1 MDRDKLE
8 QIIMEE
14 LHNEGWR
21 DNLGKATGAFK
32 VAADKFKQFNLK
44 QMGDFGEKVGN
55 IGGRYVTRDPDKKNP
70 RSWTRGQ
77 KRDAIIDF
85 KLGVACRT
93 TRAVSEDFG
102 EEVNALIDE
111 YFPIKKYGPTGQVCP
126 KKKKKG
132 GAAVN
137 EKVGKTSVDRA
148 GKNLSQKLQG
158 MVDNYEDSD
167 SEAGGKKTWKNA
179 YQAFD
184 REMRENGMLYMLD
197 SKTRIQFGKE
207 MYQLWQQYGGLRT
220 AAEDEQSARKGKEVR
235 DQLRASLA
243 DQGLTPEQAEEVI
256 NAAIDQLKASDVPIS
271 EQFIAKFKT
280 KLIERLSEKYDP
292 VLGYDPDDK
301 KDMSSKEKKD
311 AKVTPADIEALTQ
324 ATDLDAFG
332 KMYNSLIDKSGVK
345 RAGSGYRRGQAG
357 ITPWHDLMKIMVG
370 DSPVEAAK
378 NITRFG
384 QESIEHRKHFLNL
397 AKKEMASRDDD
408 RRARDD
414 DMRDDIAVKVLT
426 AVRKGEQRFYNIQT
440 AAKSSAGLIAGFE
453 FYRILLKLQK
463 IFDNDEL
470 TSDEGKQVIKKLSA
484 FSNGG
489 PINMP
494 RKKVPLP
501 EEKEEDKSAGAKFG
515 RPGSFKASKRAGP
528 RPASA
533 GKQGSVSAGRMTKF
547 EKQLDFHIG
556 AALETLEAFGLGAN
570 PETDSAK
577 YKELLK
583 KVSKLK
589 KGGPGEKVPL
599 PGKDEKTAADTA
611 PEKGKLKVS
620 SISQKLA
627 SDGVD
632 KEVIKKA
639 MDALKKDLAPL
650 LKQYNVKLSEQQKE
664 IFKSKLREE
673 IIRRELIK

>member
-93 TRAVSEDFG
+93 TRAISEDFG

-167 SEAGGKKTWKNA
+167 SGAGGKKTWKNA

-207 MYQLWQQYGGLRT
+207 MYQLWQQYGGMRT
-220 AAEDEQSARKGKEVR
+220 AAEDEQSARKGQEVR

-280 KLIERLSEKYDP
+280 RLIERLSENTEQAAEEAEAPAEEPAAEEASDVDTEKA
-292 VLGYDPDDK
+292 LDDLN
-301 KDMSSKEKKD
+301 
-311 AKVTPADIEALTQ
+311 AKLKGR
-324 ATDLDAFG
+324 DLDSDAGLKAAANDDDQAYLGAYMFY
-332 KMYNSLIDKSGVK
+332 KSLLKLKS
-345 RAGSGYRRGQAG
+345 
-357 ITPWHDLMKIMVG
+357 T
-370 DSPVEAAK
+370 
-378 NITRFG
+378 
-384 QESIEHRKHFLNL
+384 L
-397 AKKEMASRDDD
+397 AKKPDTPIDQLVSILKEDIEVFEALLEGGKSQTQRQRMKRMNVKKRKHGQRKAGQAKHRKQVDQAKKASAAAEPTSPAAWVDKQI
-408 RRARDD
+408 ARFE
-414 DMRDDIAVKVLT
+414 KL
-426 AVRKGEQRFYNIQT
+426 
-440 AAKSSAGLIAGFE
+440 GFSFE
-453 FYRILLKLQK
+453 
-463 IFDNDEL
+463 
-470 TSDEGKQVIKKLSA
+470 SGMGKQ
-484 FSNGG
+484 
-489 PINMP
+489 
-494 RKKVPLP
+494 
-501 EEKEEDKSAGAKFG
+501 
-515 RPGSFKASKRAGP
+515 
-528 RPASA
+528 
-533 GKQGSVSAGRMTKF
+533 
-547 EKQLDFHIG
+547 
-556 AALETLEAFGLGAN
+556 
-570 PETDSAK
+570 TDSTKKAIAIAK
-577 YKELLK
+577 KRRGVKDPKDKEQT
-583 KVSKLK
+583 
-589 KGGPGEKVPL
+589 GES
-599 PGKDEKTAADTA
+599 DIT
-611 PEKGKLKVS
+611 PEKGKLK
-620 SISQKLA
+620 ISAINQKLA
-627 SDGVD
+627 AAGVD
-632 KEVIKKA
+632 QEVRKKA

-650 LKQYNVKLSEQQKE
+650 LKQYNVKLSEQQKK

>member
-167 SEAGGKKTWKNA
+167 SETGGKKTWKNA

-220 AAEDEQSARKGKEVR
+220 AAEDEQSARKGQEVR

-280 KLIERLSEKYDP
+280 KLIERLSEEYDP

-301 KDMSSKEKKD
+301 KDISSKEKKPQKSD
-311 AKVTPADIEALTQ
+311 KKSTPL
-324 ATDLDAFG
+324 
-332 KMYNSLIDKSGVK
+332 
-345 RAGSGYRRGQAG
+345 GQSKE
-357 ITPWHDLMKIMVG
+357 D
-370 DSPVEAAK
+370 DE
-378 NITRFG
+378 RD
-384 QESIEHRKHFLNL
+384 NL
-397 AKKEMASRDDD
+397 AA
-408 RRARDD
+408 
-414 DMRDDIAVKVLT
+414 KVLT
-426 AVRKGEQRFYNIQT
+426 TVRKGEQRFYNIQT

-463 IFDNDEL
+463 ILDNDEL
-470 TSDEGKQVIKKLSA
+470 TSDEGKQVLKKLSA
-484 FSNGG
+484 FSSGG
-489 PINMP
+489 PIKMP
-494 RKKVPLP
+494 GKKVPLP

-533 GKQGSVSAGRMTKF
+533 GKQGSVSAGRMTEY
-547 EKQLDFHIG
+547 EKKLDKKISNT
-556 AALETLEAFGLGAN
+556 LETFEAFGLGAN
-570 PETDSAK
+570 PETDPAK
-577 YKELLK
+577 YKEFLK

-599 PGKDEKTAADTA
+599 PGKDEKTATADTA

>member
-1 MDRDKLE
+1 MDRDKIE

-77 KRDAIIDF
+77 KRNAIIDF

-93 TRAVSEDFG
+93 TRSVSEDFG

-132 GAAVN
+132 EAAVN

-167 SEAGGKKTWKNA
+167 SGAGGQKTWKNA

-207 MYQLWQQYGGLRT
+207 MYQLWQQYGGMRS
-220 AAEDEQSARKGKEVR
+220 AAEDEQSARKGQEVR
-235 DQLRASLA
+235 DQLKASLA
-243 DQGLTPEQAEEVI
+243 GKGLTPEQEEEII
-256 NAAIDQLKASDVPIS
+256 NNVFDQLKASDVPIS
-271 EQFIAKFKT
+271 EQFVAKFKT
-280 KLIERLSEKYDP
+280 RLIERLSEEYDP
-292 VLGYDPDDK
+292 ALGFDPDDK
-301 KDMSSKEKKD
+301 KDISSKEKKPQKSD
-311 AKVTPADIEALTQ
+311 KKSTPLGQSKEDDERDNLSAKV
-324 ATDLDAFG
+324 
-332 KMYNSLIDKSGVK
+332 
-345 RAGSGYRRGQAG
+345 
-357 ITPWHDLMKIMVG
+357 
-370 DSPVEAAK
+370 
-378 NITRFG
+378 
-384 QESIEHRKHFLNL
+384 
-397 AKKEMASRDDD
+397 
-408 RRARDD
+408 
-414 DMRDDIAVKVLT
+414 IA
-426 AVRKGEQRFYNIQT
+426 AVRKGEQRFYNIQN

-463 IFDNDEL
+463 ILDNDEL
-470 TSDEGKQVIKKLSA
+470 ISDEGKQVLKKLSA

-489 PINMP
+489 PIKMP
-494 RKKVPLP
+494 EKVPLP

-515 RPGSFKASKRAGP
+515 RPGSFKDSKRAGP
-528 RPASA
+528 RPAAAS
-533 GKQGSVSAGRMTKF
+533 GGTPQHGRYTMAGRMTEY
-547 EKQLDFHIG
+547 EKKLDKKISNT
-556 AALETLEAFGLGAN
+556 LETLEAFGLGAN
-570 PETDSAK
+570 PETDPAK
-577 YKELLK
+577 YKEFLK

-599 PGKDEKTAADTA
+599 PGKDEKTAAADTA

-664 IFKSKLREE
+664 MFKSKLREE
-673 IIRRELIK
+673 IVRRELIK

>member
-1 MDRDKLE
+1 MDRDKIE

-167 SEAGGKKTWKNA
+167 SETGGKKTWKNA

-220 AAEDEQSARKGKEVR
+220 AAEDEQSARKGQEVR

-280 KLIERLSEKYDP
+280 KLIERLSEEYDP

-301 KDMSSKEKKD
+301 KDISSKEKKPQKSD
-311 AKVTPADIEALTQ
+311 KKSTPL
-324 ATDLDAFG
+324 
-332 KMYNSLIDKSGVK
+332 
-345 RAGSGYRRGQAG
+345 GQSKE
-357 ITPWHDLMKIMVG
+357 D
-370 DSPVEAAK
+370 DE
-378 NITRFG
+378 RD
-384 QESIEHRKHFLNL
+384 NL
-397 AKKEMASRDDD
+397 AA
-408 RRARDD
+408 
-414 DMRDDIAVKVLT
+414 KVLT
-426 AVRKGEQRFYNIQT
+426 TVRKGEQRFYNIQT

-463 IFDNDEL
+463 ILDNDEL
-470 TSDEGKQVIKKLSA
+470 TSDEGKQVLKKLSA
-484 FSNGG
+484 FSSGG
-489 PINMP
+489 PIKMP
-494 RKKVPLP
+494 GKKVPLP

-533 GKQGSVSAGRMTKF
+533 GKQGSVSAGRMTEY
-547 EKQLDFHIG
+547 EKKLDKKISNT
-556 AALETLEAFGLGAN
+556 LETFEAFGLGAN
-570 PETDSAK
+570 PETDPAK
-577 YKELLK
+577 YKEFLK